1 MTRARDI
8 ASGSGIEAGEVT
20 PHIIPDVL
28 YPAVAGKLLDGST
41 SHSGAYGTAQ
51 SDSRNYYYTDIKG
64 SKPIKDPRIGAYFG
78 SQRHRATSIQ
88 LLEQETATHGL
99 NVYSIDGREWFR
111 AVGDNVITTNNANGH
126 TVNLNSNDNWYEI
139 TFYGNDLNMAMGH
152 HSANRGFVIS
162 VDGATESA
170 EKTPA
175 ETSMSGDDN
184 PKFDRYIDS
193 AVLINVGVGATL
205 GIHTVKIRPHSSG
218 TNEISCSQLELIAHG
233 LFTDAT
239 CDYNNDPT
247 ITHDANT
254 KMVAGM
260 SVTGTGIPTGA
271 TIASVTSTTAFE
283 LSASTTGGA
292 VTNGTLTFGVADLI
306 IPAQNVVSFGKKFS
320 IPATAQH
327 YDPFNGFTNLTT
339 LHSANVD
346 TATSLGLDT
355 STTYGASWT
364 KDADEHIRPFNG
376 GRVVKWVDSSGT
388 IKTSVTMMPR
398 NAQNIGNS
406 QTNGSTGTVSD
417 EISQA
422 TLNGA
427 STTNAH
433 TINFSDDVLDSSL
446 AEVAKKFHWREFGNG
461 AANEGTGSTYKA
473 DASMN
478 NGQDDCGFVMDDGLT
493 SLASPTLSN
502 QVTGNFNGGHP
513 NGSHATNESGKLWFT
528 FIGTGLTLTRKCGAS
543 GNDDHRDYI
552 DGVEITSGDKDAF
565 GAGATIEVH
574 HIAQNLPYGT
584 HIYCAKQHNVG
595 AYNIDIQDY
604 AIHQPKMP
612 PIPEDACIIA
622 DYMLMADFVVRPAGI
637 GNISKG
643 VRSQAASRDMLCDA
657 TGVSYRTMGT
667 DASNSTHG
675 IAVATEVM
683 TSTQSSTVTLPY
695 FGTDF
700 VLTHY
705 ANRIGTVTEGLNS
718 DVGTSASI
726 STSTNAG
733 AMKHT
738 GNNLTVNQ
746 FKSVMSDGQGDDE
759 LWISTLEI
767 ATPIHTSSHYQ
778 TFETPFLHEL
788 VGGDRNMEQTNLV
801 VTPDGKTWDEVT
813 RDTSYINSNY
823 SLKIHSDGGAF
834 AYNVTVKWD
843 MCRGLSNVAG
853 EAFFNAVQK
862 DFAIAYDRVICL
874 RDGQYVIHFGSQLN
888 SGQTATFQ
896 YILKN
901 TTSPSTTNV
910 LYAGWHST
918 STWVPTNGSIS
929 VDLIRNDYI
938 AVTGGQYNNN
948 DNTNALFEIHRIGN

>member
-1 MTRARDI
+1 
-8 ASGSGIEAGEVT
+8 
-20 PHIIPDVL
+20 
-28 YPAVAGKLLDGST
+28 
-41 SHSGAYGTAQ
+41 
-51 SDSRNYYYTDIKG
+51 
-64 SKPIKDPRIGAYFG
+64 
-78 SQRHRATSIQ
+78 
-88 LLEQETATHGL
+88 
-99 NVYSIDGREWFR
+99 
-111 AVGDNVITTNNANGH
+111 
-126 TVNLNSNDNWYEI
+126 
-139 TFYGNDLNMAMGH
+139 
-152 HSANRGFVIS
+152 
-162 VDGATESA
+162 
-170 EKTPA
+170 
-175 ETSMSGDDN
+175 
-184 PKFDRYIDS
+184 
-193 AVLINVGVGATL
+193 
-205 GIHTVKIRPHSSG
+205 
-218 TNEISCSQLELIAHG
+218 
-233 LFTDAT
+233 
-239 CDYNNDPT
+239 
-247 ITHDANT
+247 
-254 KMVAGM
+254 
-260 SVTGTGIPTGA
+260 
-271 TIASVTSTTAFE
+271 
-283 LSASTTGGA
+283 
-292 VTNGTLTFGVADLI
+292 
-306 IPAQNVVSFGKKFS
+306 
-320 IPATAQH
+320 
-327 YDPFNGFTNLTT
+327 
-339 LHSANVD
+339 
-346 TATSLGLDT
+346 
-355 STTYGASWT
+355 
-364 KDADEHIRPFNG
+364 
-376 GRVVKWVDSSGT
+376 
-388 IKTSVTMMPR
+388 
-398 NAQNIGNS
+398 
-406 QTNGSTGTVSD
+406 
-417 EISQA
+417 
-422 TLNGA
+422 
-427 STTNAH
+427 
-433 TINFSDDVLDSSL
+433 
-446 AEVAKKFHWREFGNG
+446 
-461 AANEGTGSTYKA
+461 
-473 DASMN
+473 
-478 NGQDDCGFVMDDGLT
+478 
-493 SLASPTLSN
+493 
-502 QVTGNFNGGHP
+502 
-513 NGSHATNESGKLWFT
+513 
-528 FIGTGLTLTRKCGAS
+528 
-543 GNDDHRDYI
+543 
-552 DGVEITSGDKDAF
+552 
-565 GAGATIEVH
+565 
-574 HIAQNLPYGT
+574 
-584 HIYCAKQHNVG
+584 
-595 AYNIDIQDY
+595 
-604 AIHQPKMP
+604 
-612 PIPEDACIIA
+612 
-622 DYMLMADFVVRPAGI
+622 MADFVVRPAGI